1 MTPEDRSHEVSRIY
15 LAALELPGSDRLAYV
30 QRECDG
36 DEALQR
42 ELESLLAWNS
52 DVEPVVAA
60 LVRDAIAAAA
70 DRRRRQHH
78 AGPGGAD
85 SPGYRRSRP
94 VMNDSQRAPSSPV
107 ASASSRRSAGAGWA
121 RSTAPMIWSWANP

>member
-60 LVRDAIAAAA
+60 LVRDAIAALPTVA
-70 DRRRRQHH
+70 
-78 AGPGGAD
+78 
-85 SPGYRRSRP
+85 
-94 VMNDSQRAPSSPV
+94 V
-107 ASASSRRSAGAGWA
+107 ASTTPDQAERIHQAVDDHDR
-121 RSTAPMIWSWANP
+121 